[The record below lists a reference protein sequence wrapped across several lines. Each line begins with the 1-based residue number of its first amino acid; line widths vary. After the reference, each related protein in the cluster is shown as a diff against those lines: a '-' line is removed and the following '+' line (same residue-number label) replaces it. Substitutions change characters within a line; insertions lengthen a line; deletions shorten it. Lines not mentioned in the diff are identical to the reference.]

1 MVIRKSDLTAYAQEL
16 GMWET
21 LVNMAG
27 IPLSEDDNDDL
38 EIRITRAEVNK
49 N

>member
-1 MVIRKSDLTAYAQEL
+1 MIIRKSDLTAYALEL

-27 IPLSEDDNDDL
+27 IPLPKNDDDL
-38 EIRITRAEVNK
+38 EIRITRVEINK